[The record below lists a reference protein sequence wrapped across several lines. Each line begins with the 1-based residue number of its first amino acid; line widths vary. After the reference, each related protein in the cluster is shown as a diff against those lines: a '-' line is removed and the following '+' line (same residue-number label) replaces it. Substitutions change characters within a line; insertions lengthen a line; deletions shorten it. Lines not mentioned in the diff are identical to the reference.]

1 MHGKV
6 ADGNE
11 LNPDGK
17 IPAKGLLRRYLPDFA
32 GNPGDVDLTRTENG
46 NNILRGGERL
56 RGRDSWGFSAVG
68 KKAPMGGIRLVSTR
82 LQGAASPEW
91 GVARGAWARENQDG
105 KV

>member
-1 MHGKV
+1 VHGKV

-17 IPAKGLLRRYLPDFA
+17 TAAKEPLRRYVPDFA
-32 GNPGDVDLTRTENG
+32 GNPADVDFARAEYG
-46 NNILRGGERL
+46 NYTCAPVERL
-56 RGRDSWGFSAVG
+56 RGLVSWGFGAVR

-82 LQGAASPEW
+82 LRGVASPEW
-91 GVARGAWARENQDG
+91 GVAPGAWARENQDG

>member
-17 IPAKGLLRRYLPDFA
+17 TAAKGPLRRYVLDFA
-32 GNPGDVDLTRTENG
+32 GNPGDVDFARAENC
-46 NNILRGGERL
+46 NYTCAAAERL
-56 RGRDSWGFSAVG
+56 RGRGSWGFGAVRKRRQG
-68 KKAPMGGIRLVSTR
+68 AAIRLVSTR
-82 LQGAASPEW
+82 LRGLASPEW
-91 GVARGAWARENQDG
+91 GVAPGAWARENQDG